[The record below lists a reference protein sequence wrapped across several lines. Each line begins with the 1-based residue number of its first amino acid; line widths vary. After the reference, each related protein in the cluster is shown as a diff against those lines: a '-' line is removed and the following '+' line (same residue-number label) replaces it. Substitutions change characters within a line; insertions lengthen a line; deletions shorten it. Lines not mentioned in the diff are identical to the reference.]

1 MVIFNGKTLK
11 KKNVAADAMSKSNPF
26 YKNVVFPGLSS
37 KKEEKTLDNN
47 DNLSYTSETVQNSVP
62 ILADYTA
69 YSIVR
74 LGHKKYAVAAVE
86 FDSKALVADSKVTII
101 QEFETE
107 MGALKVLQ
115 QKLAEKSKVFRK
127 EIK

>member
-1 MVIFNGKTLK
+1 
-11 KKNVAADAMSKSNPF
+11 MSKPNPD
-26 YKNVVFPGLSS
+26 YKNVVGSFFS
-37 KKEEKTLDNN
+37 KKDEKVLDKTEKVEYTKEEQQD
-47 DNLSYTSETVQNSVP
+47 SMS

-115 QKLAEKSKVFRK
+115 QKLAEKSKQFRK